1 MGVPPVWALAPLRC
15 SVSKQARRLF
25 SLVHPLTITPVSIA
39 WSSIQAVDTTASKA
53 AICMA
58 VCTGALAMSFPAM
71 AANPLEIWPAVPAA
85 SHGEGIEANG
95 LPRQLLPAVS
105 FQKLFLKILAGA
117 KPADW
122 RTEMEAFCN
131 PSADTPI
138 AAALGEVAR
147 AWIARAQMEE
157 IDALLRG
164 YYRRNVRFPAK
175 LADLGPLPPS
185 LHKDPWGG
193 TWRYSAIAPQGFSK
207 LAGQRYQLGPA
218 CLPRLAPLSE
228 AIRSRPPPHGWSITP
243 REVNGKPALE
253 FRAEKLTAV
262 IQPGGSIEG
271 CVLLFIG
278 DRWALMA
285 GPDQLFAVGF

>member
-1 MGVPPVWALAPLRC
+1 MNTGFTHDVIAKSKKRKPAASGAPFRVRQAAGAVALLVLVLPL
-15 SVSKQARRLF
+15 SAR
-25 SLVHPLTITPVSIA
+25 
-39 WSSIQAVDTTASKA
+39 A
-53 AICMA
+53 AA
-58 VCTGALAMSFPAM
+58 
-71 AANPLEIWPAVPAA
+71 PLEIWPAVPAA
-85 SHGEGIEANG
+85 GDVEQASRLLSQPPTGSRDGRPTSGDVPNE

-117 KPADW
+117 KPSDW
-122 RTEMEAFCN
+122 RTEMEAFCD
-131 PSADTPI
+131 PPADSPI
-138 AAALGEVAR
+138 TAALGEVAR

-164 YYRRNVRFPAK
+164 YYRRNVRFPAT
-175 LADLGPLPPS
+175 LAELGQLPTS

-218 CLPRLAPLSE
+218 CLPKLAPLSE
-228 AIRSRPPPHGWSITP
+228 AIRSRPPPHGWIITP

-253 FRAEKLTAV
+253 FRATKVTAV